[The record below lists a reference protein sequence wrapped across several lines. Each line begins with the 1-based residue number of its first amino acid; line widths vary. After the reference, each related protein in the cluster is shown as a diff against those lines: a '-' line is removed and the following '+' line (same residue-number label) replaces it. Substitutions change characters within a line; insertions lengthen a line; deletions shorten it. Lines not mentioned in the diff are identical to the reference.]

1 MTKESE
7 GLYSMRLEGKDTIIT
22 GGANG
27 IGFASAKRFLE
38 EGAKVI
44 VADYD
49 KEAGEQ
55 SVEQLQAYGEVHFIH
70 VDVADETSVQSLVEQ
85 TVKLLGR
92 IDILIN
98 NAGVLADATL
108 LKMTGNMFD
117 RVFDVNVKGVFNC
130 TKAVAPIMIEQSAGK
145 IINTSSVSGVYGN
158 FGQTNYAASKAAV
171 IGMTQTWAKELGS
184 HGINVNAVAPGF
196 TQTEMVEQMPEKV
209 VEQIK
214 RQIPLQQ
221 IADPRDI
228 ANAYLFLASD
238 EARYV
243 HNHVLHVDGGIV
255 M

>member
-1 MTKESE
+1 
-7 GLYSMRLEGKDTIIT
+7 MRLKGKVAIVT

-27 IGFASAKRFLE
+27 IGLASVKRFLE
-38 EGAKVI
+38 EGAKVVI
-44 VADYD
+44 ADFD
-49 KEAGEQ
+49 SEKGSARAEE
-55 SVEQLQAYGEVHFIH
+55 LQAHGDVHFIH
-70 VDVADETSVQSLVEQ
+70 VDVVDEASVTSLIEQ
-85 TVKLLGR
+85 TLELFGR

-98 NAGVLADATL
+98 NAGILADATL
-108 LKMTGNMFD
+108 VKMTGEMFD
-117 RVFDVNVKGVFNC
+117 RVLNVNVKGVFNC
-130 TKAVAPIMIEQSAGK
+130 MKAVAPMMMEQGGGK

-158 FGQTNYAASKAAV
+158 FGQSNYAASKAAV
-171 IGMTQTWAKELGS
+171 IGMTRTWAKELGP

-196 TQTEMVEQMPEKV
+196 TLTEMVEQMPEKV

>member
-1 MTKESE
+1 
-7 GLYSMRLEGKDTIIT
+7 MRLAGKVAIIT

-27 IGFASAKRFLE
+27 IGFASATRFLE

-44 VADYD
+44 IADFD
-49 KEAGEQ
+49 SEKGAARAK
-55 SVEQLQAYGEVHFIH
+55 QLEEKGEVHYIQ
-70 VDVADETSVQSLVEQ
+70 VDVADEASVTSLIKDTMELFGQ
-85 TVKLLGR
+85 

-108 LKMTGNMFD
+108 VKMTGEMFD
-117 RVFDVNVKGVFNC
+117 RVLDVNVKGVFNC
-130 TKAVAPIMIEQSAGK
+130 AQAVAPIMMEQGAGK
-145 IINTSSVSGVYGN
+145 IINTSSVSGIYGN

-171 IGMTQTWAKELGS
+171 VGMTQTWAKELGPY
-184 HGINVNAVAPGF
+184 GINVNAVAPGF